1 MDENKLLLAGLE
13 DKYDRCCQYNYLV
26 SSDFL
31 NLQQQSAAAGLLR
44 RWNGSGN
51 PGGPAKVF
59 FFGGFPDAERRQVVF
74 VPDYLEVKDEAEL
87 LEYFRRYPEE
97 CPLAVLEMSYRSG
110 GNGVFGAKTL
120 THRDYLGSLLGEGIR
135 REKLG
140 DILVKPDGA
149 QVIVVRELADYL
161 MAHYGKAGR
170 VSLSVQISPISVID
184 TAISRR
190 DTVKFTVASPRLDS
204 IVSGV
209 FHVSRKDAQDAVSRG
224 LVFVNE
230 AEALKPDMQLRGGEK
245 LVLRGKGKA
254 IYKGVDGTSKKGK
267 YYVTLEK
274 FV

>member
-13 DKYDRCCQYNYLV
+13 DKYDRFLQYNYLV

-31 NLQQQSAAAGLLR
+31 NLQQQSAASGLLR
-44 RWNGSGN
+44 QWNGSSAGT
-51 PGGPAKVF
+51 PGKVLL
-59 FFGGFPDAERRQVVF
+59 FGGYPDAERKQVVF
-74 VPDYLEVKDEAEL
+74 VPDYLEVNSEEEL
-87 LEYFRRYPEE
+87 MEYFRQYPDE
-97 CPLAVLEMSYRSG
+97 CPLVVLEMSYSSG
-110 GNGVFGAKTL
+110 GSGVSGAKTL

-140 DILVKPDGA
+140 DILVQPNGA
-149 QVIVVRELADYL
+149 QAIVVRELADYL

-170 VSLSVQISPISVID
+170 VSLSVQVSPINVID
-184 TAISRR
+184 TAVIRR
-190 DTVKFTVASPRLDS
+190 DVVKFTVTSPRLDS

-209 FHVSRKDAQDAVSRG
+209 FHLSRTAAQEAISRG

-230 AEALKPDMQLRGGEK
+230 VEATKPDRQLSGGEK

-274 FV
+274 FI

>member
-13 DKYDRCCQYNYLV
+13 DKYDRFLQYNYLV

-31 NLQQQSAAAGLLR
+31 NLQQQSAVSGLLR
-44 RWNGSGN
+44 RWNAASSAS
-51 PGGPAKVF
+51 PGKVF
-59 FFGGFPDAERRQVVF
+59 LFGGYPDAERKQVVF
-74 VPDYLEVKDEAEL
+74 IPDYLEISDEAEL
-87 LEYFRRYPEE
+87 LTYFCENPDD
-97 CPLAVLEMSYRSG
+97 CPLAVLEMSYSTGGSGVSG
-110 GNGVFGAKTL
+110 GKTL

-140 DILVKPDGA
+140 DILVQPGGA
-149 QVIVVRELADYL
+149 QVLVVRELADYL

-170 VSLSVQISPISVID
+170 VSLTVQVSPISVID

-190 DTVKFTVASPRLDS
+190 DTVKFTVSSPRLDN
-204 IVSGV
+204 IISGV
-209 FHVSRKDAQDAVSRG
+209 FNVSRKDAQEAVSRG

-230 AEALKPDMQLRGGEK
+230 VEAVKPDRQLAGGEK

-267 YYVTLEK
+267 LYVILEK